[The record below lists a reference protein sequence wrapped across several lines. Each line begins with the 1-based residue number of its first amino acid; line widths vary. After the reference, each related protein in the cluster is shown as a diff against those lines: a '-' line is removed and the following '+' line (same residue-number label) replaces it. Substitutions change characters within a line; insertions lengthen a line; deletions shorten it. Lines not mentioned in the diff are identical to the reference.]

1 MRRLSSL
8 GSKSLAHRKGRSL
21 LTGAGIVLGVAIL
34 FGVLVANATTQQ
46 GVDDLIEDFT
56 GRADV
61 VVNAQGFF
69 DNELPKG
76 TLEKVRKL
84 PGVEEV
90 VGDTGFGTALP
101 EHPSPEDPEE
111 PARVFVNGVEPSEAK
126 KIQNYEFVK
135 GTFAA
140 PGKDE
145 IIVSERFADELDL
158 AFGDALKVRGE
169 AATRDLSIVGIL
181 TNTGAGRAGQ
191 GTTAYTS
198 IQTARAM
205 SGDAPDVYGGGS
217 VILEEG
223 TSTDRWIADNREAME
238 GVRLQNAENLA
249 AGFKDFLQAFGTF
262 LTFFAGITLF
272 VGAFLIYLTLSM
284 AVIERTRMYGTL
296 RALGATRRQVRRI
309 VLLEGI
315 VLGIASA
322 LIGLVVGLA
331 LAKGLL
337 VLIGNLFDLELPGLV
352 ITPAALVASIVVGLL
367 VTLGS
372 ALVPAFRA
380 GRLSPVEA
388 MKGDFARDTKL
399 GRAWIFGAV
408 LFALSVVLQL
418 TMSGGDEGEAPP
430 VAVIGIL
437 LGAVLMV
444 PLLLRPLATLLGK
457 LTNRLARG
465 VGEIAVLHLSKERSR
480 SAYTLALVMVVM
492 AMIFATGGLYLSI
505 RGSVDDLVERQFG
518 ADAAVFSQTPQKS
531 SLEPKL
537 KAHPDIAEA
546 TSLFFGEATMIEE
559 EEKDEG
565 GDGREMLF
573 VRTIV
578 PESYFVVSSYSWA
591 DGSDDA
597 AREALTKGGAVLVSS
612 EIANI
617 HDLERGDTLR
627 LETTTGEAT
636 FEVAAVYSP
645 QFGPPEITMGIKDA
659 RRYLGAKQPQGYL
672 IDLRDGVETDEA
684 VGRIKAAFTN
694 TPLDIETSAEVREE
708 ARNQVSTYFQIVYAI
723 LAIAGI
729 VGLLGLANTLAMSVL
744 HRFREIGILRAIGV
758 TRSQT
763 WRMVLV
769 ESATMGLTAFVLA
782 IPLGFF
788 LTALVLESTSDG
800 FGFTLDI
807 VYPWSW
813 IPFVAL
819 FGLAIAVIAAI
830 APGRR
835 ASKLH
840 VVSALQYE

>member
-1 MRRLSSL
+1 VRRLSSL

-69 DNELPKG
+69 ESKLPKG

-84 PGVEEV
+84 PGVKDV

-101 EHPSPEDPEE
+101 EHAAVDDPEE
-111 PARVFVNGVEPSEAK
+111 PANVFVNGIEPAEAK

-140 PGKDE
+140 PGKNE
-145 IIVSERFADELDL
+145 VIISERFAEELDL
-158 AFGDALKVRGE
+158 SFGDALKVRGK
-169 AATRDLSIVGIL
+169 AATRDLRIVGIL
-181 TNTGAGRAGQ
+181 TDTGAGRAGQ

-205 SGDAPDVYGGGS
+205 SGDAPDTYGGGS

-223 TSTDRWIADNREAME
+223 TNTDRWIADNRDAMK

-249 AGFKDFLQAFGTF
+249 SGFKDFLRAFGTF

-315 VLGIASA
+315 VLGIVSA

-352 ITPAALVASIVVGLL
+352 ITPAALVASVVVGLV

-408 LFALSVVLQL
+408 LFVLSVFLQL
-418 TMSGGDEGEAPP
+418 GSTGGEGDAPP

-437 LGAVLMV
+437 LGTVLMV

-518 ADAAVFSQTPQKS
+518 ADVAVFPQTPQKA

-537 KAHPDIAEA
+537 RAHPDVAEA
-546 TSLFFGEATMIEE
+546 TSLFFGQGTLIEE
-559 EEKDEG
+559 DPEPGE
-565 GDGREMLF
+565 DGRDGLF

-578 PESYFVVSSYSWA
+578 PESYFRVSSYSWA
-591 DGSDDA
+591 DGNDDE
-597 AREALTKGGAVLVSS
+597 AREALSKGGSVLVSS

-617 HDLERGDTLR
+617 HDLERGDTIR
-627 LETTTGEAT
+627 LETTAGETT
-636 FEVAAVYSP
+636 FKVVAVYSP

-659 RRYLGAKQPQGYL
+659 RRYLGAKNPQGYL
-672 IDLRDGVETDEA
+672 VDLREGANTNQA
-684 VGRIKAAFTN
+684 VDRIEAAFKD
-694 TPLDIETSAEVREE
+694 TPLEMTTSADVREQ

-782 IPLGFF
+782 IPLGFL
-788 LTALVLESTSDG
+788 LTALVLASTSDG
-800 FGFTLDI
+800 FGFTLDV
-807 VYPWSW
+807 VYPWTW
-813 IPFVAL
+813 IPFVAV